1 MLEFILKT
9 RATGSQQIWRCWAP
23 VSREEI
29 RSQDENIHSTE
40 KSPKHFTGEKT
51 QDEMIFM

>member
-9 RATGSQQIWRCWAP
+9 MAPGSQKIWRCWAP

-29 RSQDENIHSTE
+29 RSQVENIHSTE
-40 KSPKHFTGEKT
+40 KYPKHFTGEKHR
-51 QDEMIFM
+51 IK